1 MGTDQG
7 AAKDQEGTAEGVRQ
21 LYGREID
28 MSGQKSV
35 DLNCDM
41 GESFGAWSMG
51 DDDGVLPH
59 ISSAN
64 VACGFHGGDPR
75 VMSRTVAKAV
85 ELGVGVGAHPGFP
98 DLVGFGRRNLQVSPD
113 EARTDVL
120 YQIGALSGFVRR
132 SGHELQHVK
141 PHGQLNNLAMVDRTL
156 ADAVIAGIRD
166 FNPDLLVVAYGG
178 DLKKAAEA
186 QGMRVASEVYAD
198 REYNPDGTLV
208 SRKIPG
214 SVLHDPEQVIERA
227 VRMVQDGRV
236 PVRGGGYLDQP
247 IHTICVHGDT
257 PGAAT
262 MVAGLRRALE
272 AAGVAIRPMAEVVGG

>member
-1 MGTDQG
+1 
-7 AAKDQEGTAEGVRQ
+7 
-21 LYGREID
+21 
-28 MSGQKSV
+28 MSEQKRI

-41 GESFGAWSMG
+41 GESFGAWTMG
-51 DDDGVLPH
+51 DDAGVLPY

-64 VACGFHGGDPR
+64 VACGFHAGDPR
-75 VMSRTVAKAV
+75 VMERTVTKAA
-85 ELGVGVGAHPGFP
+85 ELGVAVGAHPSFP

-120 YQIGALSGFVRR
+120 YQIGALAAFVRR
-132 SGHELQHVK
+132 TGGRLQHVK
-141 PHGQLNNLAMVDRTL
+141 PHGQLNNLAMVDRAL
-156 ADAVIAGIRD
+156 ADAVVAAIRD
-166 FNPDLLVVAYGG
+166 FDASLLVVAYGG
-178 DLKKAAEA
+178 ELKQSAEA
-186 QGMRVASEVYAD
+186 QGMQVACEVYAD

-214 SVLHDPEQVIERA
+214 SVLHDPEQVIARA
-227 VRMVQDGRV
+227 VRMVTDGRV

-257 PGAAT
+257 PGAAV

-272 AAGVAIRPMAEVVGG
+272 ASGVAVRPMAEVLAH